1 MIKKCICL
9 MRVSTEQQ
17 KLEGQKEKVISAAIS
32 DGYQLEEIAVV
43 EGKESARK
51 LGEEERETLNEMK
64 RIIAQYP
71 TIESVYVFAIDRLA
85 RKVSIVLSVKDYL
98 LKNNINLVFL
108 NPHKMSTMR
117 INDNG
122 EKVEDE
128 LTGMMLMFLSYG
140 AEMEMKI
147 KLARWNAAKEIMRSN
162 NKLASGRPMFGYK
175 KAADKSVVLDEVNAE
190 VVRNLYLEYVGGKI
204 SMFDLYKKYVA
215 KGVFRERTKGTAKQT
230 ILRILSNTA
239 YYGDYSSADKV
250 KNIKYPPIVTK
261 ELWDKARDLAKSR
274 GTTFKL
280 HHKNVYYGKSI
291 VRLMN
296 TGKILQVHIT
306 NVCYKSFDDIPANI
320 NINAIDSLLWMT
332 TCKLQVLRLGMLQSS
347 RQYNYKKE
355 IAENEKKIN
364 NLNKLLD
371 TIYDKE
377 KKAFDM
383 YLAGKVNENIYDD
396 IMLTI
401 HNDKSMWEHEIA
413 KLEYEITQ
421 YRMSS
426 NEKGEKPKVTQR
438 KLAMMEDEDRKK
450 LIDELIKEVQATK
463 KADGSFDIKIIP
475 NDVRLA
481 ATYNELFLNP
491 TYHYYVRG
499 GVMHLFEIND
509 DMQIEISDIIEK
521 RIVPN
526 YRKR

>member
-1 MIKKCICL
+1 MIKRCICL

-51 LGEEERETLNEMK
+51 LEEEERETLNEMK
-64 RIIAQYP
+64 RFIAQYP

-175 KAADKSVVLDEVNAE
+175 KAADKSVILDEENAE

-215 KGVFRERTKGTAKQT
+215 KGVFRERTKGTAKQA
-230 ILRILSNTA
+230 ILRIL
-239 YYGDYSSADKV
+239 
-250 KNIKYPPIVTK
+250 
-261 ELWDKARDLAKSR
+261 
-274 GTTFKL
+274 
-280 HHKNVYYGKSI
+280 
-291 VRLMN
+291 
-296 TGKILQVHIT
+296 
-306 NVCYKSFDDIPANI
+306 
-320 NINAIDSLLWMT
+320 
-332 TCKLQVLRLGMLQSS
+332 
-347 RQYNYKKE
+347 
-355 IAENEKKIN
+355 
-364 NLNKLLD
+364 
-371 TIYDKE
+371 
-377 KKAFDM
+377 
-383 YLAGKVNENIYDD
+383 
-396 IMLTI
+396 
-401 HNDKSMWEHEIA
+401 
-413 KLEYEITQ
+413 
-421 YRMSS
+421 
-426 NEKGEKPKVTQR
+426 
-438 KLAMMEDEDRKK
+438 
-450 LIDELIKEVQATK
+450 
-463 KADGSFDIKIIP
+463 
-475 NDVRLA
+475 
-481 ATYNELFLNP
+481 
-491 TYHYYVRG
+491 
-499 GVMHLFEIND
+499 
-509 DMQIEISDIIEK
+509 
-521 RIVPN
+521 
-526 YRKR
+526 